1 MGGGVNPIE
10 WVLPPVAVSHM
21 AYNAAAQQVSP
32 RAKIDLPDSPNDR
45 RDTLMEKDRQ
55 TLDAARQAEAERQAL
70 MPRPQTS
77 DEEYASR
84 QRAKV
89 ASDILGGGGRRRVSQ
104 TLTSADNTLAG
115 TSAWGV

>member
-1 MGGGVNPIE
+1 MAGGVHPAEWIIPI
-10 WVLPPVAVSHM
+10 VGASHV

-32 RAKIDLPDSPNDR
+32 RAKIDLPGSSNDK

-84 QRAKV
+84 QRAKA

>member
-1 MGGGVNPIE
+1 
-10 WVLPPVAVSHM
+10 M

-70 MPRPQTS
+70 MPRPQTA

-84 QRAKV
+84 QRAKA
-89 ASDILGGGGRRRVSQ
+89 ASEVLGGGQRRRVSQ

>member
-10 WVLPPVAVSHM
+10 WVLPPVAIAHA

-32 RAKIDLPDSPNDR
+32 RAKIDLPGSPNDK

-70 MPRPQTS
+70 MPRPQTAA
-77 DEEYASR
+77 EEYASR
-84 QRAKV
+84 QRAKA
-89 ASDILGGGGRRRVSQ
+89 ASELLGGGPRRRVSQ
-104 TLTSADNTLAG
+104 TLTSADNTLGGPAV
-115 TSAWGV
+115 WEV

>member
-10 WVLPPVAVSHM
+10 WVLPPVAIAHA

-32 RAKIDLPDSPNDR
+32 RAKIDLPGSPNDK

-84 QRAKV
+84 QRAKA

>member
-1 MGGGVNPIE
+1 MAGGVHPAEWIIPI
-10 WVLPPVAVSHM
+10 VGASHV
-21 AYNAAAQQVSP
+21 AYNTAAQQVSP
-32 RAKIDLPDSPNDR
+32 RAKIDLPGSSNDK